1 MIKKSTLIVVLCT
14 VVLGTLVYY
23 FDWKRGNQAKP
34 AADASKPAFS
44 IQAGDVT
51 SLRLTHPAKPSEPE
65 IRLEK
70 HSDAWQILQPVTT
83 GTDQTVVQ
91 GIVDGLAGARVSQ
104 TEPDTPDRLKSY
116 GLDPPQVSLEFQLR
130 NGAKHTVLLGDK
142 DFTGSSVYAIVD
154 GAKTVS
160 LLPES
165 ILTSSTKSVD
175 DLRDRAVLHITS
187 GQVASFTLKAS
198 SGELAAA
205 KENNEWKL
213 SKPRSAPADSDVV
226 DSLLSTVANA
236 RMSAVASEKPD
247 ALGKFG
253 LAPPA
258 VIFTTIDDKGKK
270 STLLVGKKEGNEYFA
285 RDPSRPMI
293 FRVSDDV
300 HKQLAKSYSDLRDK
314 KVLHL
319 NSDDIN
325 RIEIH
330 NDHGTITAS
339 RKDYAWRIE
348 SPDAQK
354 GKTAT
359 SSKMLD
365 PLTALRAGE
374 VVDQPPANLLAQL
387 AKAPIE
393 ATLTDKG
400 GKKITV
406 RVSKPSG
413 DVVYAQT
420 SESSAL
426 YKLKKQDFDSL
437 NFEAGQV
444 LE

>member
-14 VVLGTLVYY
+14 VVLGALVYY
-23 FDWKRGNQAKP
+23 FDWKRGNKEKP
-34 AADASKPAFS
+34 SSDTSKPAFS
-44 IQAGDVT
+44 IQAADIT
-51 SLRLTHPAKPSEPE
+51 SLTLTHPAKPSEPA
-65 IRLEK
+65 IHLAKRN
-70 HSDAWQILQPVTT
+70 DAWQILQPVDT
-83 GTDQTVVQ
+83 GADQTAVE

-104 TEPDTPDRLKSY
+104 TEPYTPDRLKTY
-116 GLDPPQVSLEFQLR
+116 GLDPPQLSAEFQLR
-130 NGAKHTVLLGDK
+130 NGAKHTVLMGDK

-165 ILTSSTKSVD
+165 ILTSSTKPVD

-187 GQVASFTLKAS
+187 GQVASFTLKGPS
-198 SGELAAA
+198 RELAAA
-205 KENNEWKL
+205 KQNNEWKL
-213 SKPRSAPADSDVV
+213 SKPNSAPADSDAV

-236 RMSAVASEKPD
+236 KLTAVASEKPD
-247 ALGKFG
+247 ALGKYG

-258 VIFTTIDDKGKK
+258 VTFTTIDDKGRK
-270 STLLVGKKEGNEYFA
+270 STLLLGKKEGDQYFA
-285 RDPSRPMI
+285 RDTSRPMI
-293 FRVSDDV
+293 FRVSEDV
-300 HKQLAKSYSDLRDK
+300 YKQLGKSYSDLRDK
-314 KVLHL
+314 KVLRL

-325 RIEIH
+325 SIELH

-339 RKDYAWRIE
+339 RKDSAWKIE

-354 GKTAT
+354 GKTAA
-359 SSKMLD
+359 SSKILD

-374 VVDQPPANLLAQL
+374 VLEQPPANLLAQL
-387 AKAPIE
+387 AKPAIE
-393 ATLTDKG
+393 ATLTDKS
-400 GKKITV
+400 GKKITL

-413 DVVYAQT
+413 DVAYAQT

-426 YKLKKQDFDSL
+426 YKLKKQDVDSL
-437 NFEAGQV
+437 NFESGQV